1 MNTHSSFKESKSSN
15 RLWLRNVMKLCD
27 KRLKCKYMYITLYIS
42 SQIHINTTGATIE
55 AGTTHSYGALEFT
68 PGF

>member
-1 MNTHSSFKESKSSN
+1 
-15 RLWLRNVMKLCD
+15 MKLCD

-42 SQIHINTTGATIE
+42 SQIHIKTMGATIE
-55 AGTTHSYGALEFT
+55 AGTTYSSGALEFT

>member
-1 MNTHSSFKESKSSN
+1 
-15 RLWLRNVMKLCD
+15 MKLCD

-55 AGTTHSYGALEFT
+55 AGTTHSSGALEFT
-68 PGF
+68 PILVGFVLLDLLFYVYVL